1 MGKNIVEKIL
11 ARASGR
17 DEVSVGEYIRIS
29 SNRPTKLRGESAGKG
44 SLRYR
49 DLKKVV
55 NPKLIKIVDGHS
67 GVGGLGKKI
76 GDVRVEMRQWAKEMG
91 IPDENIINLGRAGV
105 EHIISGE
112 NCWPLPGSIYFSVAN
127 GHTSAL
133 GALGAFAVS
142 LSYESGAYIVTG
154 SSWAQVPETTRL
166 EITGTLS
173 KGVTARDVCEY
184 VIGQIGP
191 TGTPGHVME
200 WAGPLIDH
208 MGMDAR
214 FTVCANA
221 LFTGAWT
228 AIINPDETTIN
239 YVKSCTDEP
248 FDPMASDPDASY
260 AKTFQFDISK
270 LEPQVVPPPNR
281 TDVFPVSKYQGTK
294 IDWGFIGSCANGRLD
309 DMRIA
314 AQVLKGR
321 QIHHKV
327 VLNITPGSTN
337 IYKQCI
343 REGILEVFAEAGACI
358 AAPCCGMCYGGSN
371 TPLGAGNV
379 CISTGTCNYPGRMG
393 SDKAQIYIGSP
404 ATVAASAVAGEIT
417 DPRNF
422 L

>member
-1 MGKNIVEKIL
+1 MGKTITEKIL

-17 DEVSVGEYIRIS
+17 AEVSVGEYIQINS
-29 SNRPTKLRGESAGKG
+29 TRPMKMRGESAGKG
-44 SLRYR
+44 ALRYR
-49 DLKKVV
+49 DLKKVAI
-55 NPKLIKIVDGHS
+55 PKLIKIVDGHS
-67 GVGGLGKKI
+67 GVGGMNKKI
-76 GDVRVEMRQWAKEMG
+76 GDVRVAIRQWAKEVG
-91 IPDENIINLGRAGV
+91 IPDENIMNLGRAGV

-112 NCWPLPGSIYFSVAN
+112 KCWPLPGSVYFSVTN
-127 GHTSAL
+127 GHTCSL

-142 LSYESGAYIVTG
+142 LSYEWGAYIVTG
-154 SSWAQVPETTRL
+154 SSWAQVPETTKF
-166 EITGTLS
+166 EITGALS

-200 WAGPLIDH
+200 WTGSAIENMD
-208 MGMDAR
+208 MDAR
-214 FTVCANA
+214 FALCVNA
-221 LFTGAWT
+221 IFTGAWT
-228 AIINPDETTIN
+228 AIINPDKTTID

-248 FDPMASDPDASY
+248 FEPMVSDPDASY
-260 AKTFQFDISK
+260 TKTYQFDISS

-294 IDWGFIGSCANGRLD
+294 VDWGFIGTCANGRLE

-314 AQVLKGR
+314 AQILKGR
-321 QIHHKV
+321 QIHPGV
-327 VLNITPGSTN
+327 VLNITPGTPN
-337 IYKQCI
+337 VYKQCI
-343 REGILEVFAEAGACI
+343 REGILEVLAEAGACI
-358 AAPCCGMCYGGSN
+358 AAPCCGMCTGSN

-393 SDKAQIYIGSP
+393 SNKAQIYLGSP

-417 DPRNF
+417 DPRDF